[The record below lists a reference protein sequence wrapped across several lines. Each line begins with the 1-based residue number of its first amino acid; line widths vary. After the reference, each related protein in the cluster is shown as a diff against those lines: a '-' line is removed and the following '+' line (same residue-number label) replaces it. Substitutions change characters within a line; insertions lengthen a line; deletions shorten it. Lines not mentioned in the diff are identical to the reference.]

1 MGRVGD
7 DGGGSLTRLA
17 DRDKSSDRNFML
29 MLAMFLIMQSAI
41 FNMPAEAVNL
51 SAVRLMLRPQRTSR
65 PHKGDLS
72 NATRTSH
79 AV

>member
-1 MGRVGD
+1 
-7 DGGGSLTRLA
+7 
-17 DRDKSSDRNFML
+17 ML

-51 SAVRLMLRPQRTSR
+51 SAVRLKCVPAELLRPQRTAR

-72 NATRTSH
+72 NATRTGH